1 MIKLSQAV
9 IVEGKYDKI
18 KLSSL
23 LDAVIITTD
32 GFGIYKDKEK
42 TELIRTL
49 ADTCGIIIL
58 TDSDSAGLRIR
69 NHIKGCCKNGNIIN
83 VFVPQIKGKEKR
95 KIAPSAEGYLGVEGL
110 DSEILKS
117 ALSKAGVTAENDST
131 TQTHDFLTKSDMMD
145 DGMIGAP
152 GSSVLRRNV
161 LLALGLPPI
170 LSANT
175 MLEVINRLYTKEE
188 YENAVITA
196 KNTEN

>member
-1 MIKLSQAV
+1 MIKLNQAV

-32 GFGIYKDKEK
+32 GFAIYKDKEK

-49 ADTCGIIIL
+49 ASTCGIVIL
-58 TDSDSAGLRIR
+58 TDSDTAGLRIR
-69 NHIKGCCKNGNIIN
+69 NHIKGCCKGGKITN

-95 KIAPSAEGYLGVEGL
+95 KLSPSAEGYLGVEGISA
-110 DSEILKS
+110 DILRD
-117 ALSKAGVTAENDST
+117 ALLKAGVTAENCNKE
-131 TQTHDFLTKSDMMD
+131 DFLTKADMMD
-145 DGMIGAP
+145 DGMIGFP
-152 GSSVLRRNV
+152 GSAEKRRKVLT
-161 LLALGLPPI
+161 ALGLPPI

-188 YENAVITA
+188 YEKAVSTA
-196 KNTEN
+196 EKTDN